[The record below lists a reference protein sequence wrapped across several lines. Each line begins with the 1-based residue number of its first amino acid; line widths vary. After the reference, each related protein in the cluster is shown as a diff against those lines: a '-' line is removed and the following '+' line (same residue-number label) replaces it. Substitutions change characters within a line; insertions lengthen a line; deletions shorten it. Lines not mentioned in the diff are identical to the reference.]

1 MIPRNTTG
9 THPAIPPTF
18 AQVASTA
25 SAAAVSIAAP
35 ALASTTAPH
44 QTGAISK
51 LKEIY
56 SLLSGSEKRRLLLI
70 LCLMLITTIIEVVG
84 VGSVFPLLQIL
95 STPERFAQGHVAAFF
110 KDIGI
115 ISTTQIALT
124 LTAVF
129 SVFLVMSNLL
139 TVFVMSE
146 SAKFVWT
153 NWRSVSTRAFGHY
166 LQQPYEFFLNRN
178 SADLTKIVVQD
189 SLFLGYG
196 VLLPLMQVTAML
208 LVIVAL
214 ALTLLAFEPVTTLL
228 LLTFFVSTYGAFS
241 FFSHKAVRKFA
252 SASQRGRTQS
262 TRVAAEALRGAKEV
276 KIFGKEDYFVRQFER
291 ETEPVP
297 NAERSI
303 SLMGSSPRYYLE
315 AITIAF
321 VLGGLGIAIYK
332 EVNLAALIPSV
343 GLFLVAG
350 YRMLPLFSQG
360 FMNLN
365 TVVARLVTVDEML
378 ADLRTHRVVPATV
391 APASESPTQR
401 SSSAEIALVD
411 VTYSYPNAPA
421 PALSRLSLTLEP
433 GKKIGL
439 LGKSGGG
446 KSTLIDVLLTLL
458 EPQSGHIRMGEVIIE
473 RSNAHLLRSRIG
485 YVPQSIFLTDQSI
498 LGNIAFGVDE
508 KEIDTEAVVRA
519 AKQADIHEFIS
530 SLALGYQSIIGERG
544 VRLSGGQRQRLSI
557 ARALYADPPVIV
569 FDEATSA
576 LDNETEAAVMDTISH
591 FDSKIIII
599 AAHRLSTLRRCD
611 AVYEVKDGRLVYAGP
626 GEAIARQR

>member
-1 MIPRNTTG
+1 MIPRNTAG
-9 THPAIPPTF
+9 AHPAIAPTF
-18 AQVASTA
+18 A
-25 SAAAVSIAAP
+25 P
-35 ALASTTAPH
+35 P

-56 SLLSGSEKRRLLLI
+56 SLLSSAEKRRLLLI

-84 VGSVFPLLQIL
+84 VGSIFPLLQIL
-95 STPERFAQGHVAAFF
+95 STPEKFAQGHIAAFF

-115 ISTTQIALT
+115 TSTTEISLF
-124 LTAVF
+124 LTAIF
-129 SVFLVMSNLL
+129 AIFLVLSNLL

-146 SAKFVWT
+146 SAKFAWT
-153 NWRSVSTRAFGHY
+153 NWRNVSTTAFGHY

-178 SADLTKIVVQD
+178 SADLTKIVIQD
-189 SLFLGYG
+189 SLFVGFG
-196 VLLPLMQVTAML
+196 VLLPLLRVTAML

-214 ALTLLAFEPVTTLL
+214 GLMLLSFEPVTTLL
-228 LLTFFVSTYGAFS
+228 LLTFFISAYGAFS
-241 FFSHKAVRKFA
+241 FFSHKAVRKCA
-252 SASQRGRTQS
+252 SISQRGRTQS
-262 TRVAAEALRGAKEV
+262 MRVVAEALRGVKEV
-276 KIFGKEDYFVRQFER
+276 KCFGKEDYFVRQFGR
-291 ETEPVP
+291 ETGSVP

-303 SLMGSSPRYYLE
+303 SLLGSSPRYYLE

-321 VLGGLGIAIYK
+321 VLSGLGIAIYN

-365 TVVARLVTVDEML
+365 TLIARLVTVDEML
-378 ADLRTHRVVPATV
+378 ADLRTHRVAPAAV
-391 APASESPTQR
+391 APASQSPVQR

-421 PALSRLSLTLEP
+421 PTLSKLSLTFEP
-433 GKKIGL
+433 GKRIGF

-458 EPQSGHIRMGEVIIE
+458 EPQSGHIRMGETLIE
-473 RSNAHLLRSRIG
+473 RSNADMLRSRIG

-498 LGNIAFGVDE
+498 LRNIAFGMDE
-508 KEIDTEAVVRA
+508 EEIDMEAAVRA
-519 AKQADIHEFIS
+519 AKRADIHEFIS
-530 SLALGYQSIIGERG
+530 SLPLGYQTIIGERG
-544 VRLSGGQRQRLSI
+544 VRLSGGQRQRLGI

-576 LDNETEAAVMDTISH
+576 LDHETEAAVLDTISH
-591 FDSKIIII
+591 YDSKIVII

-611 AVYEVKDGRLVYAGP
+611 VVYEVKDGQLVYAGP
-626 GEAIARQR
+626 GAAVARHS